1 MNDHWNYC
9 EKLNEKSI
17 KCKENPLHLASFSL
31 KSDLQCIIW
40 TWTRSNW
47 AFCASCLFFCW

>member
-31 KSDLQCIIW
+31 KSDPQCIIW